1 MSQITI
7 GRPVGPA
14 HKPFISAEMSGNY
27 NQRLERA
34 LALVDA
40 AEAGVNA
47 LKPYLYTADALTMD
61 TGFAIDEEGQS
72 LWEGKTATSAY
83 CNDRR
88 VRWGL

>member
-1 MSQITI
+1 MSQLTI

-14 HKPFISAEMSGNY
+14 HKLFISAEMSGNY
-27 NQRLERA
+27 NQRLERT

-40 AEAGVNA
+40 AEAGVDA
-47 LKPYLYTADALTMD
+47 LKLYLYTTDALTMD
-61 TGFAIDEEGQS
+61 TGFALDEEGQR

-83 CNDRR
+83 FDDRR